1 VRGPVKPL
9 VGCPDPR
16 FVSAYHKG
24 FREGGGNID
33 DLFDTARR
41 ANLAVHHNGSE
52 APARKGHASRPL
64 PSTWPQPSDAA
75 RPTPWSKRLVLM
87 SAREAEEGLVDTIR
101 RAPGAHQATI
111 IMICPTRG
119 FRNANDAAQAGSLGD
134 LLRGREFED
143 ILIAAQDHDLAVADA
158 HAGALPLCR
167 TMERLRHTRLLQRA
181 QLRTWIARGLEVGQ
195 VAGAGHIR
203 WGKAISGLT
212 GRLGEFTARYAGPA
226 QPRGHRIVIEV
237 DGGRPATGYFD
248 VQGQPLDPEAVISN
262 RARLRAEMAALLRS
276 FAASTRLPCIQ
287 PSLL

>member
-1 VRGPVKPL
+1 MRGPVKPL

-158 HAGALPLCR
+158 HAVVHATKEC
-167 TMERLRHTRLLQRA
+167 
-181 QLRTWIARGLEVGQ
+181 
-195 VAGAGHIR
+195 
-203 WGKAISGLT
+203 SGNVC
-212 GRLGEFTARYAGPA
+212 G
-226 QPRGHRIVIEV
+226 
-237 DGGRPATGYFD
+237 
-248 VQGQPLDPEAVISN
+248 
-262 RARLRAEMAALLRS
+262 
-276 FAASTRLPCIQ
+276 
-287 PSLL
+287 